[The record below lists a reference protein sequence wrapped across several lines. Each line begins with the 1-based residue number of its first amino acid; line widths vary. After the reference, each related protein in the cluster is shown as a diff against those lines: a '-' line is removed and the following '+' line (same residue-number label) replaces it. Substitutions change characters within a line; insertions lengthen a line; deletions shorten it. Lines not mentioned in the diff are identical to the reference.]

1 MLHKLSYFLNRKQK
15 AGVAGLTLMIFI
27 GALLETLGVSAII
40 PIVQLM
46 MTPDAAKVNGVFATL
61 MNYLHIED
69 ITQVFLFL
77 SGSMICIYAV
87 KNLYLLFLA
96 YVQARFV
103 NSNEAETQLKLLR
116 WYLNRPYE
124 YFLHSDVAVILRM
137 IQSDVQNVFAL
148 LLCLMQMLTEC
159 MVSVCIGVFLLVT
172 DWKMTLFLVV
182 LLGTITL
189 FITRKLKSRIGA
201 LGRKNQ
207 SYVAILTK
215 WILQSMNGI
224 KVVKVMEKEAFF
236 EKNYEKDRGMQAKL
250 NTKYAVFSTIPKLL
264 LETLCI
270 GGILAYLMICI
281 VCGGD
286 IAAMA
291 GVMSAFA
298 VAAFR
303 VLPSVSRI
311 STYLANI
318 SYYQPSLDLVYDM
331 VQNEGYD
338 EIFLNYVKKEGKNP
352 APLVMKSK
360 VDLKQIDF
368 EYPNT
373 DRKILDH
380 ADMEI
385 PIGASVGIK
394 GPSGAGKTTVV
405 DILLGLLQVQSGEIT
420 CDGKNVMESKSSW
433 LSKIGYIPQNVY
445 LTDDTI
451 RENIAFGEDK
461 EAINEARVWEV
472 LREAQ
477 LEEFVKELPE
487 GLDTTIGEQGVRISG
502 GQKQRLGIA
511 RALYHNPELLVF
523 DEATSALDNDTEAA
537 VMEAIEQF
545 RGRKTMV
552 IIAHRLKTIEK
563 CDIIYEVKD
572 GKIIRER

>member
-15 AGVAGLTLMIFI
+15 AGVAGLTMMIFI

-46 MTPDAAKVNGVFATL
+46 MTPDAAKVDGGFATF
-61 MNYLHIED
+61 MNYLHIDD
-69 ITQVFLFL
+69 ITQAFLFL
-77 SGSMICIYAV
+77 LGSMICIYV
-87 KNLYLLFLA
+87 IKNLYLLFLT
-96 YVQARFV
+96 YVQARFI
-103 NSNEAETQLKLLR
+103 NNNQSRTQSKLLT

-124 YFLHSDVAVILRM
+124 YFLYSDVSVVLRT
-137 IQSDVQNVFAL
+137 IQSDVQNVFL
-148 LLCLMQMLTEC
+148 MLMSLMQMLTEF
-159 MVSVCIGVFLLVT
+159 MVSLCIGIFLLIT
-172 DWKMTLFLVV
+172 DWKMTLFLIG
-182 LLGTITL
+182 LLGGVTL
-189 FITRKLKSRIGA
+189 LTTKMLKNRIGT

-207 SYVAILTK
+207 SYVAVLTK

-224 KVVKVMEKEAFF
+224 KIVKVMEKEEFF
-236 EKNYEKDRGMQAKL
+236 QKNHEKDRNMQAKL
-250 NTKYAVFSTIPKLL
+250 NTRYTVLSAIPKLL
-264 LETLCI
+264 LESLCI
-270 GGILAYLMICI
+270 GGILAYLMISI
-281 VCGGD
+281 VNGGD
-286 IAAMA
+286 IATMA

-298 VAAFR
+298 IAAFR
-303 VLPSVSRI
+303 ILPSVSRI
-311 STYLANI
+311 STYLANL

-331 VQNEGYD
+331 VRHEGYD
-338 EIFLNYVKKEGKNP
+338 EIFMSHGKEEERNSD
-352 APLVMKSK
+352 PLIMQHK

-368 EYPNT
+368 AYPNT
-373 DRKILDH
+373 DRKILDQ

-405 DILLGLLQVQSGEIT
+405 DILLGLLQVQAGEIT
-420 CDGKNVMESKSSW
+420 CDGQNIMERKSSW

-461 EAINEARVWEV
+461 AVIDEARVWEV

-477 LEEFVKELPE
+477 LEEFVRELPE

>member
-1 MLHKLSYFLNRKQK
+1 M
-15 AGVAGLTLMIFI
+15 VGLTVMIFI

-46 MTPDAAKVNGVFATL
+46 MNPETAETDGYISVFMHA
-61 MNYLHIED
+61 LHIED
-69 ITQVFLFL
+69 LTQVFLVL
-77 SGSMICIYAV
+77 CGGMICIYVLKA
-87 KNLYLLFLA
+87 LYLLFLT
-96 YVQARFV
+96 YVQARFI
-103 NSNEAETQLKLLR
+103 NWNQADTQSRLLK
-116 WYLNRPYE
+116 WYLHRPYE
-124 YFLHSDVAVILRM
+124 YFLFADVAEILRV
-137 IQSDVQNVFAL
+137 IQSDVQNVFQL
-148 LLCLMQMLTEC
+148 LLSIMQLLTEV
-159 MVSVCIGVFLLVT
+159 MVTVCIGAFLLIT

-182 LLGTITL
+182 LLGLISL
-189 FITRKLKSRIGA
+189 FIIRFLKNWLGE

-207 SYVAILTK
+207 KYYAVLNK
-215 WILQSMNGI
+215 WILKSINGI
-224 KVVKVMEKEAFF
+224 KIVKVMEKEVFF
-236 EKNYEKDRGMQAKL
+236 EKNHEKDRGVQAKL
-250 NTKYAVFSTIPKLL
+250 NTKYAVFNAMPKLL

-270 GGILAYLMICI
+270 GGILAYLMISI
-281 VCGGD
+281 VKGAD

-303 VLPSVSRI
+303 ILPSVSRI
-311 STYLANI
+311 STYFANI
-318 SYYQPSLDLVYDM
+318 AYYQPSLDLLYDM
-331 VQNEGYD
+331 VKQEGYD
-338 EIFLNYVKKEGKNP
+338 EIFQNRDQKEPGEWGQRGKGQTGREQGSKNMP
-352 APLVMKSK
+352 AMK
-360 VDLKQIDF
+360 DCIELRQIDF
-368 EYPNT
+368 AYPNT
-373 DRKILDH
+373 KKKILDH
-380 ADMEI
+380 AGMTI

-394 GPSGAGKTTVV
+394 GSSGAGKTTVV
-405 DILLGLLQVQSGEIT
+405 DILLGLLQTQAGTIT
-420 CDGKNVMESKSSW
+420 CGGKNVMEDKSSW
-433 LSKIGYIPQNVY
+433 LSQIGYIPQNVY

-451 RENIAFGEDK
+451 RENIAFGEDRD
-461 EAINEARVWEV
+461 AIDETRVREV

-511 RALYHNPELLVF
+511 RALYHNPVLLIF

-545 RGRKTMV
+545 KGKKTMV

-563 CDIIYEVKD
+563 CDIIYEIKD

>member
-1 MLHKLSYFLNRKQK
+1 MFRKLSYFLNSRQK
-15 AGVAGLTLMIFI
+15 AGVAGLTIMIFI

-40 PIVQLM
+40 PIVQMM
-46 MTPDAAKVNGVFATL
+46 MTPDTAKVNGAVAVF
-61 MNYLHIED
+61 MRYLNIED
-69 ITQVFLFL
+69 IIQAFLFL
-77 SGSMICIYAV
+77 LGSMICIYVV
-87 KNLYLLFLA
+87 KNLYLLFLT
-96 YVQARFV
+96 YVQARFI
-103 NSNEAETQLKLLR
+103 NDNQSRTQSKLLT

-124 YFLHSDVAVILRM
+124 YFLYSDVSVVLRT
-137 IQSDVQNVFAL
+137 IQSDVQNVFML
-148 LLCLMQMLTEC
+148 LLSLMQMLTEF
-159 MVSVCIGVFLLVT
+159 MVSLCIGIFLLIT
-172 DWKMTLFLVV
+172 DWKMTLFLIC
-182 LLGTITL
+182 LLGGVTL
-189 FITRKLKSRIGA
+189 LTTKTLKNRIGA

-207 SYVAILTK
+207 TYVAILTK

-224 KVVKVMEKEAFF
+224 KIVKVMEKEKFF
-236 EKNYEKDRGMQAKL
+236 EKNHEKDRDVQAKL
-250 NTKYAVFSTIPKLL
+250 NTRYAVFCAIPKLF
-264 LETLCI
+264 LESLCI
-270 GGILAYLMICI
+270 GGILAYLMVCI
-281 VCGGD
+281 VQGED
-286 IAAMA
+286 IAEMA

-298 VAAFR
+298 IAAFR
-303 VLPSVSRI
+303 ILPSVSRI
-311 STYLANI
+311 STYFANI

-331 VQNEGYD
+331 IQKEGYD
-338 EIFLNYVKKEGKNP
+338 RIFLDHVEEKKESV
-352 APLVMKSK
+352 PLVMRNK

-405 DILLGLLQVQSGEIT
+405 DILLGLLQVQAGEIT

-461 EAINEARVWEV
+461 EAINEARVWDV